1 MEYKYNINLLIISKY
16 YLCFLV
22 ALLNIFSINCSGLN
36 CEKKII
42 SESSKCVE
50 KCPKDTYEL
59 GDYCYYQCP
68 ANKNMEN
75 DYTKLH
81 KSCKC
86 KKNYF
91 LYKKEKNGK
100 YEYDCVDICP
110 SHFYDDETKKC
121 VNDCGNKLTHIDR
134 DNMGNEKQ
142 KRCSKKC
149 LPSEFFKKDENA
161 CLDTCDYY
169 LKEND
174 TKICMEKCDDGYI
187 YGRPDSEGGREC
199 VLQCDQDDVIALVTI
214 HPEEKKRK
222 QCFRSKEVAQFYK
235 YNDIY
240 FENCKDTY
248 EIFNIKTFQYKNNTS
263 NEQICVDSCSKTD
276 KQFVSLENEC
286 IDNCGQDFYYNKY
299 CLKKCFRLNYN
310 MDYSTISKIKNV
322 INELIGDKNITDEDT
337 IDFNQFPEEKECLER
352 CPSGTLTDKDERKC
366 YISTCP
372 EGKFINSNHECIQG
386 CESGVN
392 EQNVILKSIKKIGET
407 GPDENFHKVTKKF
420 CLNSCPDNS
429 PYYYNDKCYNVPC
442 KEMNKYS
449 TYDYPFICY
458 DSCKEVK
465 GYNDEKNF
473 TCHKTQL
480 RKLED
485 LQCESYYTMEGN
497 QKKCLTREEC
507 FVTTRYRY
515 KKDNE
520 CLNDCNG
527 YIIENNL
534 NQPYDCHGYL
544 TDCID
549 SGYNTIVHVK
559 ENNKNLTYCR
569 IGCDSETYYKID
581 KYYSKESN
589 KEVHYCSTECPG
601 DYPYKDSTSKK
612 CLQNCP
618 NYFLNDE
625 CVETCQSK
633 EKYHFEDS
641 KECVDNCKKNNKPFY
656 IFDSD
661 NTLTCHYSC
670 DDTYKYITNY
680 NNPGNA
686 YICKASCDHY
696 YENNN
701 ICQNS
706 CNLTK
711 SNTNNDK
718 KICVHYCQK
727 NQVAVKDNDH
737 YYCDSKCPN
746 GQKIKQEIIYT
757 HEINTLMEVCVDNC
771 GNDYKIY
778 ELNTTHTYCVQEC
791 PIEASYEYSNS
802 CYEACP
808 GTNEKPLYV
817 DELDKK
823 CNENACP
830 SSTRQFYEKI
840 GNIYICREKCPGD
853 RFIIYG
859 NVNTKGECVKV
870 CPKEKNYIKDKNICV
885 APINSNKCPDN
896 LYPVKIIEITTPEVY
911 SIYNC
916 SQNCGDKFTIYNK
929 KECVDECSEGFYESP
944 DRICYEGNCKLNT
957 KYPFT
962 TITKINSNDKK
973 ICAKKCDDSQPY
985 YEKDKKIC
993 KASCDSEPK
1002 TIYDYD
1008 NECVDKCEK
1017 SNYIYYNEE
1026 DGKTKCVAECPESK
1040 KYNEVDKK
1048 CVETCEGTNKYVK
1061 ENKCVTESEFSCD
1074 ENKFEK
1080 TNNQTK
1086 EVECVL
1092 KCDDDQFYYEDQRK
1106 CLSDCDNQAHFK
1118 VQGTQK
1124 CITLEECPNPYY
1136 SYYSDGKD
1144 GQSYDSN
1151 MCLLKCPTDKPYID
1165 NRKCVPNCPQTGN
1178 NLHVYG
1184 DINCINMCPIGTVKN
1199 DDICTS
1205 VCPAGKVLDYFGKEC
1220 IDKCDTDHPYS
1231 VVGVNQCIKECPK
1244 GYYYEGD
1251 KCVTSCNET
1260 NYLINSSLYC
1270 KDSCEGEYNF
1280 VLNKICYKECPEGFP
1295 IFKKIEIGNE
1305 KTIRNCLQECGDHL
1319 FPGGECKSECDNEEG
1334 ENKYPYYN
1342 YDNGTCLKQ
1351 CPFFYVESEK
1361 KCYKQCPSTLPYYDK
1376 ASLYHIKCWDSCK
1389 SINENYFTNIT
1400 NHVCQ
1405 ENCEFKTFEDENN
1418 VKYCLKDCND
1428 LGLLTYDDRCI
1439 KNCLALGENYIFNS
1453 ETGTCECPNLYYINQ
1468 DGKKQC
1474 LELSKNDCPEEY
1486 KYRKNGEKECLSNCK
1501 GHILSNDKTICYYDD
1516 ITTFKCPLVTE
1527 SVKTFTDTNIAAFIC
1542 DCPAKFY
1549 KEKDANNNERK
1560 VCLSEH
1566 EECPSNYKYYK
1577 PDLNECVP
1585 DTDCNADSYCKIDNV
1600 NLCLIKVGDCGPF
1613 WKKVSEKEYVSV
1625 ENCDN
1630 GQDYYEMEG
1639 TNICLQN
1646 CQNTTHFIFHDN
1658 KCISSCSGIE
1668 NSELYKIPSSSL
1680 GDNPLSLY
1688 KCRCV
1693 NLWYK
1698 DSQDNNKIKCLSP
1711 EVESCNIDGKTK
1723 KIVDTNECVENCALV
1738 FNEGE
1743 CFDNCDEV
1751 KKYYPGF
1758 EYIKTED
1765 GSKCRCKGLWIKN
1778 DDKIECI
1785 KGEICPKEKKF
1796 LDNETREC
1804 AATQTCNGKIFNN
1817 ICYKNCEDIDNAEN
1831 DETDTS
1837 TCKCKFK
1844 WYVYD
1849 NEFLDFKD
1857 YKVCLKETDLCPE
1870 EYPYSNSNNK
1880 CLKSLDE
1887 CPKVFNN
1894 KCVDKCENETKD
1906 DPKNEKMCICN
1917 TENPNIPEKVR
1928 WYQETKKGPAT
1939 LECWQK
1945 DCPTEKLFYDDE
1957 TKECLVSCP
1966 ADKFIFENT
1975 CYKSCPGKTKVLDQ
1989 ISKICEDIL
1998 IFDEEEKMET
2008 LVDLE
2013 KKVDDTIIN
2022 LYEKKKSVGLVYNI
2036 ANSTMQFYGV
2046 NKNKATNQDLIM
2058 RSNLTY
2064 IDISKCLDKLYKKY
2078 LNPPDADGDIIIVK
2092 YDIGDVTNSTTI
2104 NPVEYK
2110 LVNSK
2115 TGDLIPMDVC
2125 EDNSILISYPL
2136 SSILN
2141 NFPTRNRKARKLQES
2156 DEADVLDL
2164 NFREKFLLG
2173 KELYLQDN
2181 EIDIFNYENKIYN
2194 DMCYPLEIN
2203 GKNLILE
2210 DRFNYLYPNFAFCE
2224 SNCKY
2229 NNTDFI
2235 LERINCYCSPKQE
2248 IVLARPFDY
2257 LKSEADVE
2265 KIKDNQKSTIFKCLS
2280 KISNLSKNLGFFY
2293 GLIIILIEIGMIL
2306 LTLLYS
2312 YKIFNIRIKRRF
2324 DINGDE
2330 KYSINDSFDNDTENN
2345 EVIEKKV
2352 ETNDKKKKK
2361 KVNNDPIK
2369 TTERNLK
2376 KNPPKKTVATNDKN
2390 DKNKKDTKKKVE
2402 TDKKGNANDVINI
2415 KKTNKNKDFE
2425 EKISSSNYPDMLYEK
2440 GTMDSIKDMDEESLF
2455 SLILSEEKL
2464 LRVDYEVALSKNKYE
2479 VLVIILTEILDKIY
2493 LLKSTWLLQKYEIF
2507 SLQFSLYALWHLCM
2521 ISFLCL
2527 FYNNSMLHKI
2537 WTRENYPDMGYYLAF
2552 GLVVSIIIFVIY
2564 KGLTFLIN
2572 NDIKIKEI
2580 EMAPK
2585 NNTNEIS
2592 EKYSKMI
2599 KCSKIKLAIYYVL
2612 QFGLSIVFFL
2622 YLMVYCYLY
2631 SSTQTSLIES
2641 YLVALIE
2648 VVVIKVV
2655 YGLIL
2660 GILRKI
2666 SLAYEKDKLY
2676 TVVRFLDLYIA

>member
-1 MEYKYNINLLIISKY
+1 MEYKYNFYLLIITKY

-22 ALLNIFSINCSGLN
+22 ALLNIFSINCNGVN

-42 SESSKCVE
+42 SDSNKCVE

-86 KKNYF
+86 KENYF

-100 YEYDCVDICP
+100 YEYDCVEICP
-110 SHFYDDETKKC
+110 TQFYDYESKKC

-142 KRCSKKC
+142 KRCSKNC
-149 LPSEFFKKDENA
+149 LPSEFLKKDENA

-169 LKEND
+169 LKEKY
-174 TKICMEKCDDGYI
+174 TKICMEKCDNGYI
-187 YGRPDSEGGREC
+187 YGRQDADGGIEC
-199 VLQCDQDDVIALVTI
+199 VLQCDHDDVMAFVTI

-222 QCFRSKEVAQFYK
+222 QCFSSEEVSQFYK

-263 NEQICVDSCSKTD
+263 NEQICVESCSKTD
-276 KQFVSLENEC
+276 KQFISSENEC

-310 MDYSTISKIKNV
+310 IDYSTIDKSKNV
-322 INELIGDKNITDEDT
+322 VSKLIGNKNITDEDM
-337 IDFNQFPEEKECLER
+337 IDFSQFPEEKECLEN

-372 EGKFINSNHECIQG
+372 EGKFINSNHECIQE
-386 CESGVN
+386 CESGVI
-392 EQNVILKSIKKIGET
+392 EQNVILKSIKKIEEM
-407 GPDENFHKVTKKF
+407 GPDETFYLIKKKF
-420 CLNSCPDNS
+420 CLNSCVDNS
-429 PYYYNDKCYNVPC
+429 PYYYNGKCYNVSC

-449 TYDYPFICY
+449 TYDFPFICY

-465 GYNDEKNF
+465 DYNDEKNF

-485 LQCESYYTMEGN
+485 IQCDNFYTLNGN
-497 QKKCLTREEC
+497 QKICLTQEEC
-507 FVTTRYRY
+507 NVQSNY
-515 KKDNE
+515 KFKNGKECTNE
-520 CLNDCNG
+520 CNG
-527 YIIENNL
+527 YIRENDL
-534 NQPYDCHGYL
+534 NQPFDCYEYL
-544 TDCID
+544 TECIN
-549 SGYNTIVHVK
+549 SELNIIVHVK
-559 ENNKNLTYCR
+559 DNNNNNKILKYCR
-569 IGCDSETYYKID
+569 NVCDSSNNYYKINN
-581 KYYSKESN
+581 YYSKD
-589 KEVHYCSTECPG
+589 VHYCSIECPG
-601 DYPYKDSTSKK
+601 DYPYKNINGDNKE
-612 CLQNCP
+612 CLQKCPTFYNGYVCVGNCYD
-618 NYFLNDE
+618 NI
-625 CVETCQSK
+625 Q
-633 EKYHFEDS
+633 KYHFQDS
-641 KECVDNCKKNNKPFY
+641 YECVDNCTKNKKPFY
-656 IFDSD
+656 KFDSD
-661 NTLTCHYSC
+661 TTLTCYYSC
-670 DDTYKYITNY
+670 DNTYKYISNY
-680 NNPGNA
+680 DNPGDA
-686 YICKASCDHY
+686 YICKTSCDHY

-701 ICQNS
+701 ICYDS

-711 SNTNNDK
+711 SNTEEGK

-727 NQVAVKDNDH
+727 NEVAVNDNGH
-737 YYCDSKCPN
+737 YYCDSKCPSE
-746 GQKIKQEIIYT
+746 QYIKQDRIYT
-757 HEINTLMEVCVDNC
+757 HEISTLMEVCVSNC
-771 GNDYKIY
+771 GDDYKTY
-778 ELNTTHTYCVQEC
+778 KLNETHKYCVKEC
-791 PIEASYEYSNS
+791 PIEASYEYSDA
-802 CYEACP
+802 CYKECP
-808 GTNEKPLYV
+808 GTNAKPLYV

-823 CNENACP
+823 CKEDGCP
-830 SSTRQFYEKI
+830 NSTRQFYEKMDN
-840 GNIYICREKCPGD
+840 NIYICREKCPGD

-859 NVNTKGECVKV
+859 DDNTKGECVKV

-885 APINSNKCPDN
+885 APIESNKCPDN
-896 LYPVKIIEITTPEVY
+896 SYPVKIIQITTPEAY

-916 SQNCGDKFTIYNK
+916 SQNCGEKFTIFNK
-929 KECVDECSEGFYESP
+929 KECVDECGERYYESP

-962 TITKINSNDKK
+962 TITKIGSNEKK
-973 ICAKKCDDSQPY
+973 VCSKKCDESQPY
-985 YEKDKKIC
+985 YVKEEKIC
-993 KASCDSEPK
+993 KASCDGTK

-1026 DGKTKCVAECPESK
+1026 DGKTKCVAKCPESK
-1040 KYNEVDKK
+1040 KYNEADKT
-1048 CVETCEGTNKYVK
+1048 CVKTCPETYKYVK
-1061 ENKCVTESEFSCD
+1061 ENKCVTESDFSCD
-1074 ENKFEK
+1074 KNKFVK
-1080 TNNQTK
+1080 TNEETK

-1092 KCDDDQFYYEDQRK
+1092 KCDDKQFYYEDQRI
-1106 CLSDCDNQAHFK
+1106 CLPDCLNKTHFK
-1118 VQGTQK
+1118 VQGTQE

-1136 SYYSDGKD
+1136 SYHYDGKE
-1144 GQSYDSN
+1144 GEIYNSS

-1165 NRKCVPNCPQTGN
+1165 NRKCVTNCPQTGN
-1178 NLHVYG
+1178 YLHVYG
-1184 DINCINMCPIGTVKN
+1184 DINCISMCPAGSVKN

-1205 VCPAGKVLDYFGKEC
+1205 VCPGNKVLDYFGKEC

-1231 VVGVNQCIKECPK
+1231 VVGVNQCIKECPE

-1260 NYLINSSLYC
+1260 NYLVNSTYC
-1270 KDSCEGEYNF
+1270 KDSCEGENNF
-1280 VLNKICYKECPEGFP
+1280 VLNKNCLEKCPSGFE
-1295 IFKKIEIGNE
+1295 IFKKLEING

-1319 FPGGECKSECDNEEG
+1319 FPYGECKSECDKEVSEG
-1334 ENKYPYYN
+1334 KYPYYN

-1351 CPFFYVESEK
+1351 CPYFYVEDEK
-1361 KCYKQCPSTLPYYDK
+1361 KCYKQCPSTKSFYTKSSEYPIECK
-1376 ASLYHIKCWDSCK
+1376 DSCGT
-1389 SINENYFTNIT
+1389 EEYLNIT
-1400 NHVCQ
+1400 NNVCQ
-1405 ENCEFKTFEDENN
+1405 DKCELKAFIDTKDNN
-1418 VKYCLKDCND
+1418 KKYCLNDCDD
-1428 LGLLTYDDRCI
+1428 LGLLKI
-1439 KNCLALGENYIFNS
+1439 GNECLRDCKDLNPDFILNPEK
-1453 ETGTCECPNLYYINQ
+1453 GTCECPNLYYYNDNEKKEKKCLPLTINECSQ
-1468 DGKKQC
+1468 NTD
-1474 LELSKNDCPEEY
+1474 NVY
-1486 KYRKNGEKECLSNCK
+1486 KIRKNGEKECLKDCQN
-1501 GHILSNDKTICYYDD
+1501 HILSFDENICYYDD
-1516 ITTFKCPLVTE
+1516 VNTFKCPLVTQT
-1527 SVKTFTDTNIAAFIC
+1527 VKSYVDKNKAEYKC
-1542 DCPAKFY
+1542 DCPSKFY
-1549 KEKDANNNERK
+1549 KEKDTDNK
-1560 VCLSEH
+1560 VCLSENEDCPKDYKFYKT
-1566 EECPSNYKYYK
+1566 EENQ
-1577 PDLNECVP
+1577 CVSSCGGGYCEVGNLCILKG
-1585 DTDCNADSYCKIDNV
+1585 DVSDCNQKWNKRD
-1600 NLCLIKVGDCGPF
+1600 
-1613 WKKVSEKEYVSV
+1613 EKTYQPAG
-1625 ENCDN
+1625 ENCDISQ
-1630 GQDYYEMEG
+1630 GYYPSNG
-1639 TNICLQN
+1639 TNICLKS
-1646 CQNTTHFIFHDN
+1646 CQNSTNFIFHDN
-1658 KCISSCSGIE
+1658 KCISSCKDID
-1668 NSELYKIPSSSL
+1668 NSELYKIPSTSL
-1680 GDNPLSLY
+1680 GENPLSLY

-1698 DSQDNNKIKCLSP
+1698 DSQDSNKIKCLNP
-1711 EVESCNIDGKTK
+1711 ETKECNIDGKTK
-1723 KIVDTNECVENCALV
+1723 LIVDTNECVASCDLE
-1738 FNEGE
+1738 FNDGE
-1743 CFDNCDEV
+1743 CFANCDEV

-1765 GSKCRCKGLWIKN
+1765 GKKCRCNGLWIKN
-1778 DDKIECI
+1778 ENNKIECI
-1785 KGEICPKEKKF
+1785 KGESCPKEKKYLIF
-1796 LDNETREC
+1796 ATNECTSQEC
-1804 AATQTCNGKIFNN
+1804 SKKHFNN
-1817 ICYKNCEDIDNAEN
+1817 ICYEDQCPSDYKVDGNECICKN
-1831 DETDTS
+1831 
-1837 TCKCKFK
+1837 K
-1844 WYVYD
+1844 WYKYN
-1849 NEFLDFKD
+1849 NEFFEIND
-1857 YKVCLKETDLCPE
+1857 YKVCLESDKCPDE
-1870 EYPYSNSNNK
+1870 FPYSHPEGE
-1880 CLKSLDE
+1880 CLKSLKE
-1887 CPKVFNN
+1887 CGYVFNN
-1894 KCVDKCENETKD
+1894 QCVNGCPENTKEEDPEATPKICVCDPEKGKWYQSTKNGQTNLECGVENCPPTKSFYDNET
-1906 DPKNEKMCICN
+1906 
-1917 TENPNIPEKVR
+1917 R
-1928 WYQETKKGPAT
+1928 
-1939 LECWQK
+1939 
-1945 DCPTEKLFYDDE
+1945 
-1957 TKECLVSCP
+1957 ECLVSCP
-1966 ADKFIFENT
+1966 ADKFIFENE
-1975 CYKSCPGKTKVLDQ
+1975 CHKSCPGKTKVLDQ

-1998 IFDEEEKMET
+1998 IFDDEEEMKT
-2008 LVDLE
+2008 LSQLQEKVNASILDL
-2013 KKVDDTIIN
+2013 
-2022 LYEKKKSVGLVYNI
+2022 YKKKQNVGLVYNI
-2036 ANSTMQFYGV
+2036 DNSTMQFYGV
-2046 NKNKATNQDLIM
+2046 NKNKATDQDLIM

-2064 IDISKCLDKLYKKY
+2064 IDISKCLDKLYQKY
-2078 LNPPDADGDIIIVK
+2078 LNTEEKDGDIIIVK

-2115 TGDLIPMDVC
+2115 TGDPIPMDVC

-2141 NFPTRNRKARKLQES
+2141 NFPTRNRKTRKLQES
-2156 DEADVLDL
+2156 GEADILDL

-2210 DRFNYLYPNFAFCE
+2210 DRFNYLYPVFAFCE
-2224 SNCKY
+2224 KNCKY

-2235 LERINCYCSPKQE
+2235 LERINCYCSPKDQ
-2248 IVLARPFDY
+2248 IMLSRPFEY
-2257 LKSEADVE
+2257 QKSEADVE

-2293 GLIIILIEIGMIL
+2293 GLIIILIEIAMIL

-2312 YKIFNIRIKRRF
+2312 YKIFNVRIKRRF

-2330 KYSINDSFDNDTENN
+2330 KFSINDSIDNDNETENN
-2345 EVIEKKV
+2345 EVIEKNV

-2361 KVNNDPIK
+2361 KINNGPIK

-2376 KNPPKKTVATNDKN
+2376 KNPPKKVVTTNDKN
-2390 DKNKKDTKKKVE
+2390 DKNKKDIKKKVD
-2402 TDKKGNANDVINI
+2402 TDKKGNANGVINI

-2425 EKISSSNYPDMLYEK
+2425 EKISSSNYPDMLNEK

-2455 SLILSEEKL
+2455 TLILSEEKL
-2464 LRVDYEVALSKNKYE
+2464 LRVDYEVALRKNKHE

-2507 SLQFSLYALWHLCM
+2507 SLQFSLYALWHMCM

-2537 WTRENYPDMGYYLAF
+2537 WIRENYPDMGYYLAF
-2552 GLVVSIIIFVIY
+2552 GLVVSIIVFVIY

-2580 EMAPK
+2580 EMTQR

-2648 VVVIKVV
+2648 VVVIKVI

-2666 SLAYEKDKLY
+2666 SLAYEKNKLY